1 MLLLLRCP
9 GTPPGQDLADL
20 YLGSYTMSSQNPV
33 KKRWHSTTLYLYV
46 ILAFAHQGMIQ
57 CQPGTLNQAR
67 GRITCP
73 DLLKEMQCV
82 RFGHYRVGQCLFVPL
97 FGQNHWDQTE
107 GLRESY
113 HDNQWVG
120 GTCILLVVDLDLDE
134 KVLDEKVISVL
145 LCLKLTKTLQEKELS
160 SALTQTVPR
169 ECNCQNLT
177 FEWSNLWILDF

>member
-1 MLLLLRCP
+1 
-9 GTPPGQDLADL
+9 
-20 YLGSYTMSSQNPV
+20 
-33 KKRWHSTTLYLYV
+33 
-46 ILAFAHQGMIQ
+46 MIQ

-82 RFGHYRVGQCLFVPL
+82 RFGHYS
-97 FGQNHWDQTE
+97 GQNHWDQTE

-160 SALTQTVPR
+160 SALTQTVPQ

-177 FEWSNLWILDF
+177 FEWSNLSIWIFKSSGQ